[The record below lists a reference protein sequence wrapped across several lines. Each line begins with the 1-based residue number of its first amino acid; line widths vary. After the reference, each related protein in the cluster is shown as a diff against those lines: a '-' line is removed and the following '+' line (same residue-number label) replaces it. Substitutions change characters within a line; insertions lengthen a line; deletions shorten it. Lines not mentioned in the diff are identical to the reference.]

1 MTRRPCLAL
10 AVLAGLASA
19 LLVGWSP
26 TAHYQGESAT
36 CDAVIVAAA
45 VRPPAAET
53 TGSRATVRRHLAA
66 ACHDE
71 RVEVTA
77 LAGLGVLLCVAFG
90 SVVILGG
97 RPGPMASPRGG
108 RIAPTSTC

>member
-1 MTRRPCLAL
+1 MTRRLCLAL

-26 TAHYQGESAT
+26 TAHYQGETTT
-36 CDAVIVAAA
+36 CDTVIV
-45 VRPPAAET
+45 
-53 TGSRATVRRHLAA
+53 AA

-90 SVVILGG
+90 SVVVLGG
-97 RPGPMASPRGG
+97 RPAPIASPRGG